1 MRIASVIV
9 LAAVLMAATTIA
21 AEDQKLEW
29 PEKDY
34 IIGPG
39 DVLDISVWKVEEL
52 TKTVT
57 VLPDGKIA
65 FPLVGQL
72 AAAGKTVDA
81 FSRELEKKLSRF
93 VPDVNLSVLV
103 QQVNSMIVYVIGRV
117 NNPGRFVLNANANV
131 LQALAMAG
139 GLNPFAEG
147 GKIKIF
153 REQEKSTEIIRFNYD
168 KVVKGRELIQNIML
182 RRGDVIVV
190 P

>member
-1 MRIASVIV
+1 MKRVVMVAVMM
-9 LAAVLMAATTIA
+9 VLMTATVTA
-21 AEDQKLEW
+21 QEQKAEMPLQ
-29 PEKDY
+29 DY

-52 TKTVT
+52 TKMVT

-72 AAAGKTVDA
+72 AAAGKTVDRL
-81 FSRELEKKLSRF
+81 SKELEEKLARF

-103 QQVNSMIVYVIGRV
+103 HQVNSMMVYVIGRV
-117 NNPGRFVLNANANV
+117 NNPGRFVLNSDVNV
-131 LQALAMAG
+131 LQALALAG

-153 REQEKSTEIIRFNYD
+153 RQAGKATEIIGYD
-168 KVVKGRELIQNIML
+168 YSDVTKGKDLGQNIML
-182 RRGDVIVV
+182 KRGDVIVV